1 MKNFW
6 NNISKLP
13 RFFISVFM
21 GFFLTTIY
29 PVFELLKDKKKRFI
43 TIVLSFLLFISLY
56 ITLKL
61 MLEIN

>member
-6 NNISKLP
+6 DNISKLP
-13 RFFISVFM
+13 RFFLSVFV

-29 PVFELLKDKKKRFI
+29 PIFELLKDKNKRFLT
-43 TIVLSFLLFISLY
+43 TILSLLLLASLY